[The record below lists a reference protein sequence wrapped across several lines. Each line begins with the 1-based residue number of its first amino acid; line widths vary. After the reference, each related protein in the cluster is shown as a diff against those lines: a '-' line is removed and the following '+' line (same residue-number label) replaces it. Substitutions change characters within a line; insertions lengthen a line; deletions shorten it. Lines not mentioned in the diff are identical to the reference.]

1 MVKKTRKVGSA
12 GRFGSKYGKKIRDN
26 VKKIELRSKAKHK
39 CPQCGKLSLKR
50 KASGIWEC
58 SKCDTKMAGG
68 AWSPQTELGRVSTR
82 VVSSGTKGKEA
93 VEELEALE
101 EKEDE

>member
-1 MVKKTRKVGSA
+1 MATKTKKVGSA

-26 VKKIELRSKAKHK
+26 VKKIELRSKTKHK
-39 CPQCGKLSLKR
+39 CPQCEKLSLKR

-58 SKCDTKMAGG
+58 SKCGAKMAGG

-82 VVSSGTKGKEA
+82 VVTSGTKGKAA
-93 VEELEALE
+93 VEEMEAAE
-101 EKEDE
+101 EEEE